1 MFSFFRFNP
10 NLIGL
15 FLLFVYLVCLVVK
28 KICFD
33 LWLKK
38 IESSRLTDVHNY
50 NIIRRMNSKLTLRLN
65 DKLISVAKTE
75 AAQRGKS
82 VSQMVGEFIDLLQ
95 NKKTSTQSLPPVT
108 SSIRGIL
115 KESSLTEEDYK
126 KHVQEKYL

>member
-1 MFSFFRFNP
+1 
-10 NLIGL
+10 
-15 FLLFVYLVCLVVK
+15 
-28 KICFD
+28 
-33 LWLKK
+33 
-38 IESSRLTDVHNY
+38 LTDVHNY